1 MLAYKP
7 EFFPTEDDCLVVVA
21 STIINQAMKRSGVEC
36 GNVNREYLPQL
47 RKWLD
52 SRRKAA
58 PLFHR
63 ELMEDAAAIMQA
75 LEAVGVKI
83 DG

>member
-7 EFFPTEDDCLVVVA
+7 EFFPTEDDCLVIIA
-21 STIINQAMKRSGVEC
+21 TTIINQAMKRSGAACE
-36 GNVNREYLPQL
+36 NVNRGHLPQA

-52 SRRKAA
+52 DRRKAA
-58 PLFHR
+58 PIFHR